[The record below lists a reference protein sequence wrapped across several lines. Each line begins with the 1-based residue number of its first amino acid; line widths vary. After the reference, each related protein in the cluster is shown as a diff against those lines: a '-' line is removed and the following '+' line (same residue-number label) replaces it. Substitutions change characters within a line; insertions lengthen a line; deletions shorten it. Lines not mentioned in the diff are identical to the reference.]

1 MEEKQW
7 ALFCHLSGLSGY
19 IIPFGN
25 IIVPL
30 VIWSVKKDESEMI
43 DEHGK
48 EAANFQ
54 ISFSIWIAIAIVFS
68 IVLIGIPFLIA
79 FATLHIVFIIIAS
92 LKADKGQLYKYP
104 LTIRFIK

>member
-1 MEEKQW
+1 MEDKQW

-25 IIVPL
+25 IIFPL
-30 VIWSVKKDESEMI
+30 VIWSVKKDESTMI

-54 ISFSIWIAIAIVFS
+54 ISFSIWIAIAILFS
-68 IVLIGIPFLIA
+68 IILIGIPFLVV
-79 FATLHIVFIIIAS
+79 FGVMHIVFIIIAS
-92 LKADKGQLYKYP
+92 LKADKGELYHYP

>member
-25 IIVPL
+25 IIIPL
-30 VIWSVKKDESEMI
+30 VIWSVKKDESAMI

-48 EAANFQ
+48 EVANFQ
-54 ISFSIWIAIAIVFS
+54 ISFSIWIAIAILFS
-68 IVLIGIPFLIA
+68 ILIIGIPFL
-79 FATLHIVFIIIAS
+79 
-92 LKADKGQLYKYP
+92 DKYQ
-104 LTIRFIK
+104 